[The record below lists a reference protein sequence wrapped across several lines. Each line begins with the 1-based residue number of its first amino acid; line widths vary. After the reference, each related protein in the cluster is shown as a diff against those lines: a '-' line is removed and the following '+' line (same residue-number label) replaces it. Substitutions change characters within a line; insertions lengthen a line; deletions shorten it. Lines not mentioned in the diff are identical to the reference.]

1 LAEMRTAFLNSRT
14 TQDRLRVVWTDEMHC
29 TADARV
35 HMTSPLKNALFRS
48 VRFYCDVVFE
58 D

>member
-1 LAEMRTAFLNSRT
+1 MRTAFLNSRT